1 MKIGIN
7 AAGVVARGTSLRG
20 IVAHA
25 AAAESDGFAS
35 YWMPQMAVPDAL
47 TAIAAMGTAT
57 STIEIGTAV
66 VPIWPR
72 HPLMLAGQVLTTQ
85 EAVDN
90 RLVLGIGLAHKGIVE
105 STFKIPFQ
113 AMASQMDDY
122 LSVLLPALA
131 DRSVKF
137 TGDHWSG
144 EDDLS
149 GSCRDVVSPPVLLAA
164 MGPRM
169 LRMAGERAHGTI
181 LWLSGALTIAHTI
194 RPALEDA
201 AASADRPL
209 PRIVAGLPVC
219 VTTDP
224 ERARRRI
231 GRALAAYEGFAS
243 YRAVLDLEGVEGP
256 ADVALVG
263 TPDDIE
269 AGLAALAEAGV
280 TDFAAT
286 EFGTDPDEI
295 LATRAALMVAA
306 SRSADTDAEVIQIRS

>member
-1 MKIGIN
+1 
-7 AAGVVARGTSLRG
+7 
-20 IVAHA
+20 
-25 AAAESDGFAS
+25 
-35 YWMPQMAVPDAL
+35 
-47 TAIAAMGTAT
+47 
-57 STIEIGTAV
+57 
-66 VPIWPR
+66 
-72 HPLMLAGQVLTTQ
+72 
-85 EAVDN
+85 
-90 RLVLGIGLAHKGIVE
+90 
-105 STFKIPFQ
+105 
-113 AMASQMDDY
+113 MASEMDTTICQ
-122 LSVLLPALA
+122 SLLPPSQ
-131 DRSVKF
+131 DRSGSSSRVTIGQAKA
-137 TGDHWSG
+137 T
-144 EDDLS
+144 S

-164 MGPRM
+164 MGPQM

-269 AGLAALAEAGV
+269 AGLAALSPRWELRTLLRQGPGHRIPARSWPPE
-280 TDFAAT
+280 
-286 EFGTDPDEI
+286 P
-295 LATRAALMVAA
+295 ALMVAA
-306 SRSADTDAEVIQIRS
+306 SRSSRLALEVIQIRS